1 MRIRRRGACAHL
13 LAQFF
18 DGARLAGAARLDDAY
33 AAFGLWRLC
42 VRFLLLDERR
52 QVIRGGADIW
62 RVESGTQQAEIAT
75 RWACR

>member
-1 MRIRRRGACAHL
+1 MSTFVD
-13 LAQFF
+13 Q
-18 DGARLAGAARLDDAY
+18 ARLAGAARLEDAH
-33 AAFGLWRLC
+33 AAFGLRRLC

-62 RVESGTQQAEIAT
+62 RVESGTQQAEIAI